1 MKLDSVLVV
10 CTGNICRSPLGE
22 ALLRQLLPG
31 KRIASAGTRALAGQA
46 ADGCT
51 AGIAASHGVSLTGHR
66 ARQFTPALG
75 QQFDL
80 ILVMAP
86 AHREYIAAIAPA
98 LRGKTLFFGH
108 WIGTQTIPDPYGCG
122 EAVSEAVYRL
132 IARAARCWAVAVTG
146 GLACHP

>member
-22 ALLRQLLPG
+22 ALLRRHLPG
-31 KRIASAGTRALAGQA
+31 KRIASAGTRALTGQV

-51 AGIAASHGVSLTGHR
+51 AGIAASHGVSLNGHH

-86 AHREYIAAIAPA
+86 EHREYIDALAPE

-108 WIGTQTIPDPYGCG
+108 WIGKQTIPDPYGCG
-122 EAVSEAVYRL
+122 EDVSEEVYRL
-132 IARAARCWAVAVTG
+132 IARASRSWAVAVTG
-146 GLACHP
+146 GRTCHP